1 MNPMD
6 QSVVV
11 KDEGGM
17 EVSTDGREMSWEAKI
32 SLINNRFMQ
41 WATFK
46 FLLALAPVLLLAW
59 GLMAYN
65 DPYAKTPLRGTLVLT
80 GLSLVA
86 IYLLFQFMYLVF
98 FFNRYCKRFLL
109 TPQGVGFATSGGTR
123 VLISLVS
130 ILSGTAGA
138 AGGNMGLTSG
148 ALMQSAQMDR
158 FVPWGKVRK
167 AVVYNRSMVISL
179 KNSWR
184 VVMRIYCPNRE
195 VFQAALD
202 KASRHCAGVV
212 WNRDGQEGE

>member
-6 QSVVV
+6 QTEVVNN
-11 KDEGGM
+11 EGGM
-17 EVSTDGREMSWEAKI
+17 DVSPDGREISWEAKI

-41 WATFK
+41 WTTFK

-59 GLMAYN
+59 GLVAYN
-65 DPYAKTPLRGTLVLT
+65 DSYAKTPLRGTLVVS

-86 IYLLFQFMYLVF
+86 IYFLFQFMYLAF

-130 ILSGTAGA
+130 ILGGTVGA
-138 AGGNMGLTSG
+138 AGGNAGLTSS
-148 ALMQSAQMDR
+148 AVMQSAQMDR
-158 FVPWGKVRK
+158 FLPWDKVRK
-167 AVVYNRSMVISL
+167 AVIRRRLMVISL

-184 VVMRIYCPNRE
+184 VVMRIYCPDQ
-195 VFQAALD
+195 VIFQAALD
-202 KASRHCAGVV
+202 RVSRHCARVEQ
-212 WNRDGQEGE
+212 N